1 MLTACNWYR
10 LINLIKLRS
19 SYLLSRLTGS
29 VFVWGAPPAMSF
41 EVSGKCQLHCPECH
55 LGSNPGRERAF
66 MPFDVFKT
74 VIRQNRRHLWVVS
87 LYFQGEP
94 LLHPNI
100 EKFIALLDKHN
111 IYSVISTNGNFADP
125 KIARKLVKAGL
136 RKLIVSVD
144 GTSQKEYSKYR
155 HGGSLD
161 KALQFIRHV
170 QEAKKTHCK
179 KNPVIV
185 MQSLVMRHNETGI
198 EEFKTMADEM
208 GVKLQLK
215 SLQINHPERIDLLPE
230 NQRYRRYKMKNGK
243 AVLMNPLRNH
253 CWRLYR
259 NPVITSE
266 GDVIPCCFDKS
277 LKYKMG
283 NIYTRKFLEIWHSRP
298 YYEFRKQVFTNRK
311 NIDICKN
318 CSDGTKRIYV

>member
-1 MLTACNWYR
+1 MFTACNFYR
-10 LINLIKLRS
+10 LVNLFMLNI

-55 LGSNPGRERAF
+55 LGSKPGRERAF

-111 IYSVISTNGNFADP
+111 IYSVISTNGNFSDP
-125 KIARKLVKAGL
+125 EIAERLVRAGL
-136 RKLIVSVD
+136 KKLIVSVD
-144 GTSQKEYSKYR
+144 GSSQNEYEKYR
-155 HGGSLD
+155 CGG
-161 KALQFIRHV
+161 ALETVLNFINHV
-170 QEAKKTHCK
+170 KHAKEKHK
-179 KNPVIV
+179 QKYPVIV
-185 MQSLVMRHNETGI
+185 MQSLVMKHNETSI
-198 EEFKTMADEM
+198 EKFKNMASELK
-208 GVKLQLK
+208 VRLRLK
-215 SLQINHPERIDLLPE
+215 SVQINHNENIELLPE
-230 NQRYRRYKMKNGK
+230 NPRYRRYEIKHGK
-243 AVLMNPLRNH
+243 AVLMNPLPNH

-266 GDVIPCCFDKS
+266 GDVLPCCFDKS

-283 NIYTRKFLEIWHSRP
+283 NLYTQRFSEIWHSRP

-318 CSDGTKRIYV
+318 CSEGTKRIYV